1 VLKQANTKDMKGY
14 MKTFTINMTTENNII
29 NTTQYMESE
38 KWEIFQVV
46 DIQLKFIEEFIFDP
60 STKTYSIYILFLE
73 ELYFVK

>member
-1 VLKQANTKDMKGY
+1 MKGY

-38 KWEIFQVV
+38 KREIFQVV

-60 STKTYSIYILFLE
+60 SKKTYSIYRLFLQ